1 MEIINNQ
8 PVLKLKSNTETLDCE
23 IKQTHRLFIRA
34 FDCAPTE
41 KRRYSERYEKM
52 CFFFMKVL
60 NSREVV

>member
-8 PVLKLKSNTETLDCE
+8 PVLKLKSNTEALDCE
-23 IKQTHRLFIRA
+23 IKQIHRLFIRA

-52 CFFFMKVL
+52 CFFL
-60 NSREVV
+60 